1 MASTRN
7 INTMSDYRLH
17 TLQNRDLQTYNLYQN
32 SSYGAPNNNRV
43 IPNLGYMP
51 SKMSYDS
58 LSNNP
63 IDIESALRGIGS
75 TNLVE
80 PKQPVIP
87 DMKKLQFNDWFDRDK
102 AVIMPYPFIHIGNQR
117 PSLV

>member
-17 TLQNRDLQTYNLYQN
+17 TNLNRHLQTYNLYQN
-32 SSYGAPNNNRV
+32 SSYGAPVNNTT
-43 IPNLGYMP
+43 IPTIGYMP

-58 LSNNP
+58 FSKNP

-80 PKQPVIP
+80 PKPAVMP
-87 DMKKLQFNDWFDRDK
+87 NLKTLQFQDWFQRQN
-102 AVIMPYPFIHIGNQR
+102 AVIMPYPFVHIEDQR
-117 PSLV
+117 PNLI